1 MPNRRLRG
9 SDAAVLPRKR
19 RACRFDELGTSAT
32 RDGAFAREQTFTY
45 GRILYTLFAHVVNH
59 NYFWLLCRSSG
70 PVVSEPFATQVLPQ
84 SLAHAGS
91 ARCILSGA
99 GASGLVRI
107 GSIRAKSFC
116 CSTLRLWSVLPG
128 GTLAMSVRAQ
138 ISRRDLLKYLG
149 SAGIGL
155 AVSPILRS
163 DSQTHSPVTFVD
175 VARSAG
181 ITFQHDDAASSEKY
195 LIETMG
201 SGCGWIDY
209 DQNGLLD
216 LYVVNGA
223 ATRVYSP
230 KRPLSSALYRNNG
243 DGTFTDVTS
252 KAGVG
257 AEGLFGMG
265 VAVGDYNND
274 GFPELFV
281 LGYGRCILYHN
292 NGDGTFTDVTT
303 RAGVENSGRWAS
315 SAAWFDYDNAG
326 HLDLVIANYV
336 DWSPERNFYCGDQGP
351 GMRSYCHPDD
361 FRGQP
366 PTLYHNNGDG
376 TFTDV
381 SQHSGLGSKGGN
393 GLGVVTFDYDD
404 DGWQD
409 IFIANDHMPNF
420 LFHNN
425 RDGTFREVGYAA
437 GVAVSADG
445 LFEAGMGTDAAD
457 ATGSGRMDLTV
468 THLDMQLARFYQNLG
483 DQTFDDATL
492 RSKIGYAT
500 YHMSGFGTR
509 FMDYDNDGARDLFMA
524 NGHVLD
530 NIQRYHADTRY
541 AEPKLMF
548 RNNGHGVFENV
559 SDLLGP
565 DFQLPRVSRGA
576 AAADFDN
583 DGDLDILVNNNGQA
597 PQLLRNDGGNSNHW
611 LQILLIGTKSN
622 RDGVGARVKV
632 SAGNLI
638 LHDQRK
644 GGMSYQSAQD
654 PRLHFGLGPHSN
666 VDAIEIFWPS
676 GSVTRLASVKS
687 DQIIAVNEDVG
698 IVERPFPRV
707 PATRVAEN

>member
-1 MPNRRLRG
+1 MR
-9 SDAAVLPRKR
+9 V
-19 RACRFDELGTSAT
+19 
-32 RDGAFAREQTFTY
+32 
-45 GRILYTLFAHVVNH
+45 
-59 NYFWLLCRSSG
+59 RS
-70 PVVSEPFATQVLPQ
+70 
-84 SLAHAGS
+84 
-91 ARCILSGA
+91 
-99 GASGLVRI
+99 
-107 GSIRAKSFC
+107 
-116 CSTLRLWSVLPG
+116 
-128 GTLAMSVRAQ
+128 Q
-138 ISRRDLLKYLG
+138 ISRRDLLKCLG

-155 AVSPILRS
+155 AVSPIAPFA
-163 DSQTHSPVTFVD
+163 SQPASPVTFLD
-175 VARSAG
+175 VARAAG
-181 ITFQHDDAASSEKY
+181 IAFQHDNAASPEKY

-216 LYVVNGA
+216 LYLVNGA

-243 DGTFTDVTS
+243 DGTFTDITG

-265 VAVGDYNND
+265 VAVGDYDND
-274 GFPELFV
+274 GFPDLLV

-292 NGDGTFTDVTT
+292 NGDGTFTDVTL
-303 RAGVENSGRWAS
+303 RAGVENAGRWAS
-315 SAAWFDYDNAG
+315 SAAWFDYDNDG
-326 HLDLVIANYV
+326 RLDLVIANYV

-381 SQHSGLGSKGGN
+381 SKSSGIGIKGGN
-393 GLGVVTFDYDD
+393 GLGVVTFDYDN

-530 NIQRYHADTRY
+530 NIARYHADTQY
-541 AEPKLMF
+541 AETKLMF
-548 RNNGHGVFENV
+548 RNNGRGIFENV

-576 AAADFDN
+576 AVADFDN

-597 PQLLRNDGGNSNHW
+597 PQLLRNDGGNTNHW
-611 LQILLIGTKSN
+611 LGLLLIGTKSN
-622 RDGVGARVKV
+622 RDGVGARVKL
-632 SAGNLI
+632 SAGDLM
-638 LHDQRK
+638 LYDQRK

-654 PRLHFGLGPHSN
+654 PRLHFGLGPRSN
-666 VDAIEIFWPS
+666 VAAIEILWPS
-676 GSVTRLASVKS
+676 GNVTKLTNLKS
-687 DQIIAVNEDVG
+687 DQIIAIKEGVG
-698 IVERPFPRV
+698 VVERPFPRV
-707 PATRVAEN
+707 PATRVAGK

>member
-1 MPNRRLRG
+1 MR
-9 SDAAVLPRKR
+9 V
-19 RACRFDELGTSAT
+19 
-32 RDGAFAREQTFTY
+32 
-45 GRILYTLFAHVVNH
+45 
-59 NYFWLLCRSSG
+59 RS
-70 PVVSEPFATQVLPQ
+70 
-84 SLAHAGS
+84 
-91 ARCILSGA
+91 
-99 GASGLVRI
+99 
-107 GSIRAKSFC
+107 
-116 CSTLRLWSVLPG
+116 
-128 GTLAMSVRAQ
+128 Q
-138 ISRRDLLKYLG
+138 ISRRDLLKCLG

-155 AVSPILRS
+155 AVSPIAPFA
-163 DSQTHSPVTFVD
+163 SQPASPVTFLD
-175 VARSAG
+175 VARAAG
-181 ITFQHDDAASSEKY
+181 IAFQHDNAASPEKY

-216 LYVVNGA
+216 LYLVNGA

-243 DGTFTDVTS
+243 DGTFTDITG

-265 VAVGDYNND
+265 VAVGDYDND
-274 GFPELFV
+274 GFPDLLV

-292 NGDGTFTDVTT
+292 NGDGTFTDVTL
-303 RAGVENSGRWAS
+303 RAGVENAGRWAS
-315 SAAWFDYDNAG
+315 SAAWFDYDNDG
-326 HLDLVIANYV
+326 RLDLVIANYV

-381 SQHSGLGSKGGN
+381 SKSSGIGIKGGN
-393 GLGVVTFDYDD
+393 GLGVVTFDYDN

-530 NIQRYHADTRY
+530 NIARYHADTQY
-541 AEPKLMF
+541 AETKLMF
-548 RNNGHGVFENV
+548 RNNGRGIFENV

-576 AAADFDN
+576 AVADFDN

-597 PQLLRNDGGNSNHW
+597 PQLLRNDGGNTNHW
-611 LQILLIGTKSN
+611 LELLLIGTKSN
-622 RDGVGARVKV
+622 RDGVGARVKL
-632 SAGNLI
+632 SAGDLM
-638 LHDQRK
+638 LYDQRK

-654 PRLHFGLGPHSN
+654 PRLHFGLGPRSN
-666 VDAIEIFWPS
+666 VAAIEILWPS
-676 GSVTRLASVKS
+676 GNVTKLTNLKS
-687 DQIIAVNEDVG
+687 DQIIAIKEGVG
-698 IVERPFPRV
+698 VVERPFPRV
-707 PATRVAEN
+707 PATRVAGK

>member
-1 MPNRRLRG
+1 MR
-9 SDAAVLPRKR
+9 V
-19 RACRFDELGTSAT
+19 
-32 RDGAFAREQTFTY
+32 
-45 GRILYTLFAHVVNH
+45 
-59 NYFWLLCRSSG
+59 RS
-70 PVVSEPFATQVLPQ
+70 
-84 SLAHAGS
+84 
-91 ARCILSGA
+91 
-99 GASGLVRI
+99 
-107 GSIRAKSFC
+107 
-116 CSTLRLWSVLPG
+116 
-128 GTLAMSVRAQ
+128 Q
-138 ISRRDLLKYLG
+138 ISRRDLLKCLG

-155 AVSPILRS
+155 AVSPIAPFA
-163 DSQTHSPVTFVD
+163 SQPASPVTFLD
-175 VARSAG
+175 VARAAG
-181 ITFQHDDAASSEKY
+181 IAFQHDNAASPEKY

-216 LYVVNGA
+216 LYLVNGA

-243 DGTFTDVTS
+243 DGTFTDITG

-265 VAVGDYNND
+265 VAVGDYDND
-274 GFPELFV
+274 GFPDLLV

-292 NGDGTFTDVTT
+292 NGDGTFTDVTL
-303 RAGVENSGRWAS
+303 RAGVENAGRWAS
-315 SAAWFDYDNAG
+315 SAAWFDYDNDG
-326 HLDLVIANYV
+326 RLDLVIANYV

-381 SQHSGLGSKGGN
+381 SKSSGIGTKGGN
-393 GLGVVTFDYDD
+393 GLGVVTFDYDN

-530 NIQRYHADTRY
+530 NIARYHADTQY
-541 AEPKLMF
+541 AETKLMF
-548 RNNGHGVFENV
+548 RNNGRGIFENV

-576 AAADFDN
+576 AVADFDN

-597 PQLLRNDGGNSNHW
+597 PQLLRNDGGNTNHW
-611 LQILLIGTKSN
+611 LELLLIGTKSN
-622 RDGVGARVKV
+622 RDGVGARVKL
-632 SAGNLI
+632 SAGDLM
-638 LHDQRK
+638 LYDQRK

-654 PRLHFGLGPHSN
+654 PRLHFGLGPRSN
-666 VDAIEIFWPS
+666 VAAIEILWPS
-676 GSVTRLASVKS
+676 GNVTKLTNLKS
-687 DQIIAVNEDVG
+687 DQIIAIKEGVG
-698 IVERPFPRV
+698 VVERPFPRV
-707 PATRVAEN
+707 PATRVAGK